1 MRDLGAEIRI
11 GSFCHSTV
19 LLVGLESCSSLSS
32 RSNDLEKVTGPR
44 EGITGC
50 RGFLLST
57 ISTYQTLG
65 IFGIKLFYRALLT
78 QLKKPFGNPSNTA
91 KVIHK
96 TIWLNP
102 HMPINCL
109 VPLWL

>member
-1 MRDLGAEIRI
+1 M
-11 GSFCHSTV
+11 T
-19 LLVGLESCSSLSS
+19 
-32 RSNDLEKVTGPR
+32 SNDLEKVTGPL

-50 RGFLLST
+50 RGFLLTLST
-57 ISTYQTLG
+57 IPTYQTLG
-65 IFGIKLFYRALLT
+65 IFVIKLFYRALLT

-102 HMPINCL
+102 HVPINCL
-109 VPLWL
+109 VPLYYGYSLSANHSTFSYHVT

>member
-1 MRDLGAEIRI
+1 MKASRNAEV
-11 GSFCHSTV
+11 ST
-19 LLVGLESCSSLSS
+19 
-32 RSNDLEKVTGPR
+32 
-44 EGITGC
+44 
-50 RGFLLST
+50 FLLST
-57 ISTYQTLG
+57 ISTFTYQTLG

-109 VPLWL
+109 VHAPMAIVSIACEPITALFPTM

>member
-1 MRDLGAEIRI
+1 M
-11 GSFCHSTV
+11 
-19 LLVGLESCSSLSS
+19 
-32 RSNDLEKVTGPR
+32 EKVTGPL

-50 RGFLLST
+50 RGFLLGT
-57 ISTYQTLG
+57 ISTYQTVG

-91 KVIHK
+91 KVIQK

-102 HMPINCL
+102 HMLINCL

>member
-1 MRDLGAEIRI
+1 M
-11 GSFCHSTV
+11 
-19 LLVGLESCSSLSS
+19 
-32 RSNDLEKVTGPR
+32 EKVTGPL

-57 ISTYQTLG
+57 ISTYQTVG

-78 QLKKPFGNPSNTA
+78 QLKNPFGNPSNTA
-91 KVIHK
+91 KVIHE

>member
-1 MRDLGAEIRI
+1 MTSALDKIK
-11 GSFCHSTV
+11 T
-19 LLVGLESCSSLSS
+19 
-32 RSNDLEKVTGPR
+32 NDLEKVTGPL

-65 IFGIKLFYRALLT
+65 IRIFGIKLFYRALLT
-78 QLKKPFGNPSNTA
+78 QLKKPFGNISNIA

-109 VPLWL
+109 LVPLWL